1 MKYILLSYGTQADW
15 DAGAEYAK
23 AHPDED
29 YGPADGFAQQLIAT
43 GEFVYAAGLAD
54 PSHTHWVER
63 KGSGAIVTDGPF
75 AEAKEHLLSFGIV
88 DVSDQERALEIAGEM
103 SAVFGRVEVRP
114 LDEGGVDDV

>member
-23 AHPDED
+23 AHPEEA

-54 PSHTHWVER
+54 PTHTQWVEQN
-63 KGSGAIVTDGPF
+63 GAGAVVTDGPF
-75 AEAKEHLLSFGIV
+75 AEAKECLLSFGIV
-88 DVSDQERALEIAGEM
+88 DVADRDRALEIAGEM
-103 SAVFGRVEVRP
+103 AAVFGRVEVRP
-114 LDEGGVDDV
+114 IDEGGTGDV